1 MADSAKLID
10 LAYTMMA
17 SGTVTA
23 QQSGDTWIYTMVLDQ
38 DGMKQLAAAIAPDV
52 ESQNI
57 TFTTGALRLTITDGT
72 ITALNI
78 SCSGTARIV
87 LTDTNVSLAAAITF
101 VDREVSFP
109 EAVCSALKK

>member
-1 MADSAKLID
+1 
-10 LAYTMMA
+10 
-17 SGTVTA
+17 
-23 QQSGDTWIYTMVLDQ
+23 
-38 DGMKQLAAAIAPDV
+38 MKQLAAAIAPDV
-52 ESQNI
+52 ENQNI

>member
-1 MADSAKLID
+1 M
-10 LAYTMMA
+10 
-17 SGTVTA
+17 
-23 QQSGDTWIYTMVLDQ
+23 
-38 DGMKQLAAAIAPDV
+38 
-52 ESQNI
+52 
-57 TFTTGALRLTITDGT
+57 RLTITDGT

-109 EAVCSALKK
+109 EAVRSALKK